1 MSAPLS
7 ATFAASPSEPFVHV
21 DERAVV
27 FCAGTTAVQFERA
40 RRRWVH
46 ETLEI
51 LLTEGRA
58 TRTHGVHTLGG
69 FLDAGG
75 ATATLYAFTNQQD
88 AGLALSMPRERVARL
103 RDALAGQP

>member
-7 ATFAASPSEPFVHV
+7 ATFPASPSEPFVHL

-27 FCAGTTAVQFERA
+27 FCDGSRAVQFERA

-46 ETLEI
+46 ETLDI
-51 LLTEGRA
+51 LLAEGRA

-69 FLDAGG
+69 FLGPG
-75 ATATLYAFTNQQD
+75 ETATLYAFSNQQI
-88 AGLALSMPRERVARL
+88 AGIALSMPRERLAEL
-103 RDALAGQP
+103 RDALAAQP

>member
-7 ATFAASPSEPFVHV
+7 ATFTASPSEPFVHL

-27 FCAGTTAVQFERA
+27 FSDGRRVVQFERA

-69 FLDAGG
+69 FLSDDH
-75 ATATLYAFTNQQD
+75 TATIYAFINQQV
-88 AGLALSMPRERVARL
+88 AGIALSMPRDRLVEL
-103 RDALAGQP
+103 RDALAAQP

>member
-7 ATFAASPSEPFVHV
+7 ATFTGTRSEPFVHV

-27 FCAGTTAVQFERA
+27 FYDGAAAVQFERA

-46 ETLEI
+46 ETIAI
-51 LLTEGRA
+51 LLDEGRA

-69 FLDAGG
+69 FLGPDGQ
-75 ATATLYAFTNQQD
+75 ATIYAFTN
-88 AGLALSMPRERVARL
+88 AHEPGIALAMDHDRLIAL
-103 RDALAGQP
+103 RDALNAQP